1 VPGSAAWTAM
11 DVDDRIDWWVNRVGR
26 VTALLTAAP
35 GLLGALSDRLPVQD
49 TMGVASQGLLLCAIA
64 GEHGVTDVSERV
76 RLIGWV
82 LFERDIQ
89 RHVAEGRYRGYDVA
103 AENERTAELSEDL
116 PERGGSRLGVK
127 AGARTLWRL
136 GRSLVAILGE
146 LEKRPSGRFYHQA
159 LGALPVVGLVGNYFG
174 ERAGHRQVARRAATW
189 VRGGAPPRRRPGQRQ
204 NMNRYWTGDRREGV
218 TADGREHRVG
228 HRPQGLAPRR
238 ERRSSSANSTS
249 GAHGRAFA
257 PNSRAF
263 GDR

>member
-1 VPGSAAWTAM
+1 MAETISDEQVVKVLRPFVRAAGPMVDALREADPFASAAQAAPSVPSAEGETEATVRARLAEALKSVKVPGSAAWTAM

-82 LFERDIQ
+82 LFERDIE

-116 PERGGSRLGVK
+116 PERGGRRARLGVK

-174 ERAGHRQVARRAATW
+174 ERAGLRQVARRAATW
-189 VRGGAPPRRRPGQRQ
+189 
-204 NMNRYWTGDRREGV
+204 
-218 TADGREHRVG
+218 
-228 HRPQGLAPRR
+228 
-238 ERRSSSANSTS
+238 
-249 GAHGRAFA
+249 FA
-257 PNSRAF
+257 
-263 GDR
+263 